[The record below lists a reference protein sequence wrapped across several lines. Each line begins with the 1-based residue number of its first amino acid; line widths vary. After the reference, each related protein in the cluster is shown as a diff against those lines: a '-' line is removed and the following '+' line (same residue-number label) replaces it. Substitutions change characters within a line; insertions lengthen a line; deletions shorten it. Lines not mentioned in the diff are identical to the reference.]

1 MQTIT
6 YNHLI
11 NKNFSSWLA
20 KLANMSKLPASEK
33 RHLAVAILPTIEKE
47 MSVYVKLEKEIF
59 DQHEDGKD
67 EQGKVKFKHITK
79 LNRKLDELRGTVV
92 EWFPRAIQLW
102 PEIEKDLNATD
113 LFALA
118 PLIQRITQ
126 EVTTE
131 ENS

>member
-47 MSVYVKLEKEIF
+47 MTVYIKLEKEIF
-59 DQHEDGKD
+59 DHHEDWKD
-67 EQGKVKFKHITK
+67 EQWKTK
-79 LNRKLDELRGTVV
+79 YKKTEELNKKLDDLRGTVI
-92 EWFPRAIQLW
+92 EWFPRAVKLW

-126 EVTTE
+126 EVATE

>member
-1 MQTIT
+1 
-6 YNHLI
+6 
-11 NKNFSSWLA
+11 
-20 KLANMSKLPASEK
+20 MSKLPASEK

-67 EQGKVKFKHITK
+67 EQGKTKFKKTEK
-79 LNRKLDELRGTVV
+79 LNKKLDELRGTVV

-118 PLIQRITQ
+118 PLIQRISQ
-126 EVTTE
+126 EVATE

>member
-11 NKNFSSWLA
+11 NKNFSTWLA

-47 MSVYVKLEKEIF
+47 MSVYIKLEQEIF
-59 DQHEDGKD
+59 DKHENGKD
-67 EQGKVKFKHITK
+67 KQWKTKYKQVDK
-79 LNRKLDELRGTVV
+79 LNKKLDELRGTVI
-92 EWFPRAIQLW
+92 EWFPRAVKISA
-102 PEIEKDLNATD
+102 EIEAELNATD

-118 PLIQRITQ
+118 PIFEL
-126 EVTTE
+126 TE
-131 ENS
+131 